1 MSMYTFQKVKDVTQR
16 KCAASTHERCER
28 LASEGSGR
36 AAELAQEWGRAGE
49 GPGSDKK
56 PT

>member
-1 MSMYTFQKVKDVTQR
+1 MYTFQKVKDVTQR